1 VEEEVEETKSV
12 ALIAAIKEKD
22 ELESD
27 SFDPINIHP

>member
-22 ELESD
+22 ELASF
-27 SFDPINIHP
+27 FDPINIHP